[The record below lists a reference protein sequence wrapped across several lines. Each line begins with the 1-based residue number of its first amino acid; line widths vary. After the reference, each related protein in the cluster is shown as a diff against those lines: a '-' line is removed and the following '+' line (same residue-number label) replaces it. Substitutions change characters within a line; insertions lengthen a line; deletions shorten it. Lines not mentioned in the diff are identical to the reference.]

1 MPLLTTTGTTFAGRV
16 ATSLLQAIGVPEIAT
31 ASLAEYEA
39 LALTLAREPDRLAAL
54 KAKIAVNRRT
64 HPLFDTA
71 RFCRGIE
78 AAYAQMHARQCRG
91 EPPEAFAVP
100 DDPDDGGDRG

>member
-1 MPLLTTTGTTFAGRV
+1 
-16 ATSLLQAIGVPEIAT
+16 VPELAA

-39 LALTLAREPDRLAAL
+39 LALTLAREPGPLAAL

-78 AAYAQMHARQCRG
+78 AAYAEMHVWQCRG
-91 EPPEAFAVP
+91 EPPEAFAVS
-100 DDPDDGGDRG
+100 DDPDEW